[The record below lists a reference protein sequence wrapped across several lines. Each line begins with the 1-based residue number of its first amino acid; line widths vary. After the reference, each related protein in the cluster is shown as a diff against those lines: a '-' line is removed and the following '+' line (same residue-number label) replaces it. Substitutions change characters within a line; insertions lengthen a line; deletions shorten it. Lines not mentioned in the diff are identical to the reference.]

1 MNPLLLMMPVAL
13 ATSSAAVPA
22 NLTGA
27 SAIGQA
33 RQNGPDGPRTHAAAV
48 DSTAT
53 AAASDAEVQALRADL
68 DEILRRPGWADASWS
83 VMAVSLDRGDT
94 LFARGAGRPL
104 TPASNV
110 KLFTTAAALRHLG
123 PAYRYST
130 YLIAS
135 GPIRDGVLH
144 GDLIVY
150 GTGDPTLSGRFHHS
164 DVAVWERFADDLA
177 ALGISAVRGDLVG
190 DGSYFDGRQTG
201 VGWHRGYMDAWYA
214 APAGALSF
222 HDNVVTLH
230 VLPAEESGW
239 RPEVRL
245 VPGGRGI
252 AIVNQATT
260 IDRGG
265 SRVRVERAAYDG
277 PIVIRGQIGRGH
289 PGIWR
294 RIPVADPARYAVA
307 AFADVLREHG
317 LELRGEIRSVHRRT
331 ASPVTGH
338 ATFAPSFED
347 EPPLQVLA
355 VHRSPS
361 LIDVLE
367 VINGESHNFY
377 AEMVLRT
384 VGRVATGDGSIEGGA
399 RAIEAMLR
407 RPDRRQGLPLRIVD
421 GSGLST
427 FNRASAR
434 TITTLLADMARSP
447 LAQTFWS
454 TLPVAGDYAGLG
466 RMYRTAAAGNL
477 RAKTGTIRGVSA
489 LSGYVRAANGEVLA
503 FSVISNDVPSTWMA
517 KRVEDAIGARLAEFD
532 RPATAPVARSGSGT
546 ASPVAHRIDPDSTGE
561 DAAPRFHIV
570 RPGDTLEA
578 IALRYG
584 TTVPALQA
592 ANAGIEPRRLVPGR
606 RLRLPDR

>member
-1 MNPLLLMMPVAL
+1 
-13 ATSSAAVPA
+13 
-22 NLTGA
+22 
-27 SAIGQA
+27 
-33 RQNGPDGPRTHAAAV
+33 
-48 DSTAT
+48 
-53 AAASDAEVQALRADL
+53 
-68 DEILRRPGWADASWS
+68 
-83 VMAVSLDRGDT
+83 
-94 LFARGAGRPL
+94 
-104 TPASNV
+104 
-110 KLFTTAAALRHLG
+110 
-123 PAYRYST
+123 
-130 YLIAS
+130 
-135 GPIRDGVLH
+135 
-144 GDLIVY
+144 
-150 GTGDPTLSGRFHHS
+150 
-164 DVAVWERFADDLA
+164 
-177 ALGISAVRGDLVG
+177 
-190 DGSYFDGRQTG
+190 
-201 VGWHRGYMDAWYA
+201 
-214 APAGALSF
+214 
-222 HDNVVTLH
+222 
-230 VLPAEESGW
+230 
-239 RPEVRL
+239 
-245 VPGGRGI
+245 
-252 AIVNQATT
+252 
-260 IDRGG
+260 
-265 SRVRVERAAYDG
+265 
-277 PIVIRGQIGRGH
+277 
-289 PGIWR
+289 
-294 RIPVADPARYAVA
+294 
-307 AFADVLREHG
+307 
-317 LELRGEIRSVHRRT
+317 
-331 ASPVTGH
+331 
-338 ATFAPSFED
+338 
-347 EPPLQVLA
+347 
-355 VHRSPS
+355 
-361 LIDVLE
+361 
-367 VINGESHNFY
+367 GESHNFY